1 MADFTIELAR
11 QGRAKPEELVW
22 HRFLDGPMA
31 PVNSSATPTNDNPK
45 DNSSPGETPAAPKR
59 RRTTKKKAAEEA

>member
-1 MADFTIELAR
+1 
-11 QGRAKPEELVW
+11 
-22 HRFLDGPMA
+22 MA
-31 PVNSSATPTNDNPK
+31 PVNSAVTPTNDNPK